1 MPQTVMQVRCP
12 NCGNPLQAQVD
23 QVVDVG
29 VDPSAKSR
37 LLSGSLNLARC
48 SVCGYNGQLSLP
60 LVYHDPDKQLLLTYM
75 PIQAGLSKDEQERS
89 LGVLIKRV
97 VDALPAE
104 KRKAYLLQPQSVL
117 TMQGLADRILE
128 ADGIS
133 KEDLENQR
141 QKIKLFEE
149 LMRLPEEQLEAFV
162 SERDQEMDEAFFQLA
177 GLALQ
182 VTPDERARQA
192 GNRRLEAA
200 LANSSLGKRL
210 EAQQQ
215 ELRAAAE
222 SLQQAAESLTREK
235 LLELIV
241 EAPNDQR
248 VVALVNLVRPG
259 LDYAFFQLLSERIDS
274 ATGETKAGLENLRS
288 RVLEITQQI
297 DQVQQA
303 RAAEA
308 AAVLEHL
315 AKAEDL
321 DEALSQVIP
330 RIDDLFLATLQ
341 ASLAEA
347 EERQDQLSLD
357 KLRQIEARI
366 EQLVRDSLPPG
377 LRLAQEVLQIEDQA
391 SAKAR
396 LEEAAGTIDDDFLNT
411 LMSAVTRLEEAGDRG
426 AAEHVRQLH
435 RQALRISMRNKM
447 QTPPAPSATG

>member
-12 NCGNPLQAQVD
+12 NCGNPLQAQLD

-29 VDPSAKSR
+29 ADPSAKSR

-60 LVYHDPDKQLLLTYM
+60 LVYHDPDKQLLLTFM

-133 KEDLENQR
+133 KEDLESQR

-149 LMRLPEEQLEAFV
+149 LMRLPEERLESFV
-162 SERDQEMDEAFFQLA
+162 TERDQEMDDAFFQLA

-182 VTPDERARQA
+182 VTPDERAREA
-192 GNRRLEAA
+192 GNHRLEAA
-200 LANSSLGKRL
+200 LAKSSLGKRL

-274 ATGETKAGLENLRS
+274 ATGETKTRLEKLRS

-321 DEALSQVIP
+321 DKALSQVIP
-330 RIDDLFLATLQ
+330 RIDDHFLATLQ

-347 EERQDQLSLD
+347 EQRQDQVSLG

-377 LRLAQEVLQIEDQA
+377 LRLAQEVLQIEDPG

-396 LEEAAGTIDDDFLNT
+396 LEEAAATIDDEFLNT
-411 LMSAVTRLEEAGDRG
+411 LMSAIARLEEAGDRG

-447 QTPPAPSATG
+447 QPPPSASSG